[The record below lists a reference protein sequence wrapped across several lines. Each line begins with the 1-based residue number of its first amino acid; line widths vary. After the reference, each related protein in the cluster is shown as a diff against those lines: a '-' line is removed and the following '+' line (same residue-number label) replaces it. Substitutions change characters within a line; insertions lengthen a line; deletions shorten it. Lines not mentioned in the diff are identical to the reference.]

1 MTEIYVNDSLKIFQD
16 KNDKKM
22 YKIELDYINPS
33 LLRSLVK
40 TRLIQG
46 GTITDDYKSL
56 RFKALSV
63 KCFAKYKED
72 HNVERGS
79 SKLSINVVSQMLET
93 LATQLKYL
101 ITTEHKTIIGY
112 IPSNIIVINDTNFA
126 YLGSDLIAD
135 INPKD
140 NLAIISC
147 PFNVK
152 DFYIS
157 PEMLRIKV
165 LPSYIHYKT
174 SYFSLGFLI
183 LNALI
188 SEDNF
193 YVEYLKEYLKYD
205 LKEKNEDVINDKIK
219 EYLNQ
224 LHFKDT
230 KLYWLLSRCLVED
243 PEKRSIQL
251 I

>member
-1 MTEIYVNDSLKIFQD
+1 MTEIYLNDSLKIFQD
-16 KNDKKM
+16 KNDKTM
-22 YKIELDYINPS
+22 YKIELYYISPS
-33 LLRSLVK
+33 LLRSLIK
-40 TRLIQG
+40 TGLIKG

-63 KCFAKYKED
+63 KSFAKYKED
-72 HNVERGS
+72 HSGKRGS
-79 SKLSINVVSQMLET
+79 SKLSINVVSQILES
-93 LATQLKYL
+93 LIKQLNYL
-101 ITTEHKTIIGY
+101 ILYEHKTILGY
-112 IPSNIIVINDTNFA
+112 TPDNIIVINDTIFA
-126 YLGSDLIAD
+126 YLVSDLIAD

-152 DFYIS
+152 DFYVS

-174 SYFSLGFLI
+174 AYFSLGFLI
-183 LNALI
+183 LNAVIEEENLYI
-188 SEDNF
+188 
-193 YVEYLKEYLKYD
+193 EYLKEYIKDD
-205 LKEKNEDVINDKIK
+205 LKEKNGYVINDKIK